1 MLKGISLL
9 SRKIGKRATSFGFTL
24 RKAYQRIST
33 VKPSIL
39 LTASIITAFS
49 LFLLAGGVY
58 DILEQPLAAI
68 PYGRTILF
76 YYPYTLAAQAVI
88 ESIGVMIAY
97 GMGVIGMLLMY
108 QSTKYAY
115 KGRQAYM
122 LLISGVVLI
131 LIAYIYIESL
141 VFQKLNPP
149 QQQSSS
155 A

>member
-1 MLKGISLL
+1 M
-9 SRKIGKRATSFGFTL
+9 SRKVEKRVTSFGFTL

-39 LTASIITAFS
+39 LIASIITAFS

-58 DILEQPLAAI
+58 TILEQPLAAI

-76 YYPYTLAAQAVI
+76 YYPSTLSAQVGI
-88 ESIGVMIAY
+88 ETIGVMIAY

-115 KGRQAYM
+115 KPRQAFM
-122 LLISGVVLI
+122 LLISGVALI

-141 VFQKLNPP
+141 VFQKLTFQP
-149 QQQSSS
+149 QTSS
-155 A
+155 

>member
-1 MLKGISLL
+1 L
-9 SRKIGKRATSFGFTL
+9 SPGIGKRLTSFGFTL
-24 RKAYQRIST
+24 RKAYERIST

-39 LTASIITAFS
+39 IVAIIITAFS

-68 PYGRTILF
+68 PYGKTILF

-97 GMGVIGMLLMY
+97 AMGAIGLLLMY
-108 QSTKYAY
+108 QSTKFAY
-115 KGRQAYM
+115 KPRQAFM
-122 LLISGVVLI
+122 LLVSGIALI
-131 LIAYIYIESL
+131 LISYIYVESL
-141 VFQKLNPP
+141 VYQKLNPP

-155 A
+155 SA

>member
-1 MLKGISLL
+1 VEVNEAL
-9 SRKIGKRATSFGFTL
+9 SPGIGKRLTSFGFTL
-24 RKAYQRIST
+24 RKGYERIST
-33 VKPSIL
+33 IKPSIL
-39 LTASIITAFS
+39 IVAIIITAFS

-68 PYGRTILF
+68 PYGKTILF

-97 GMGVIGMLLMY
+97 AMGAIGLLLMY
-108 QSTKYAY
+108 QSTKFAY
-115 KGRQAYM
+115 KPRQAFM
-122 LLISGVVLI
+122 LLVSGIALI
-131 LIAYIYIESL
+131 LISYVYIESL

-149 QQQSSS
+149 AAQQSSS

>member
-1 MLKGISLL
+1 MG
-9 SRKIGKRATSFGFTL
+9 RRATSFGFTL
-24 RKAYQRIST
+24 RKFYQRIT
-33 VKPSIL
+33 TAKPSIFVI
-39 LTASIITAFS
+39 AVIITGFS

-97 GMGVIGMLLMY
+97 AFGVIGLLLMY

-115 KGRQAYM
+115 RPRQAFM

-141 VFQKLNPP
+141 VYQKLNPP
-149 QQQSSS
+149 
-155 A
+155 AATTG

>member
-1 MLKGISLL
+1 MG
-9 SRKIGKRATSFGFTL
+9 RRATSFGFTL
-24 RKAYQRIST
+24 RKLYQRITSA
-33 VKPSIL
+33 KPSIFVI
-39 LTASIITAFS
+39 AVIITAFS

-97 GMGVIGMLLMY
+97 GFGVIGLLLMY

-115 KGRQAYM
+115 RPRQAFM

-141 VFQKLNPP
+141 VYQKLNPP
-149 QQQSSS
+149 AATTSG
-155 A
+155 

>member
-1 MLKGISLL
+1 MSPG
-9 SRKIGKRATSFGFTL
+9 IGKRLTSFGFTL
-24 RKAYQRIST
+24 RKAYERIST

-39 LTASIITAFS
+39 IVAIIITAFS

-68 PYGRTILF
+68 PYGKTILF

-97 GMGVIGMLLMY
+97 AMGAIGLLLMY
-108 QSTKYAY
+108 QSTKFAY
-115 KGRQAYM
+115 KPRQAFM
-122 LLISGVVLI
+122 LLVSGIALI
-131 LIAYIYIESL
+131 LISYIYVESL
-141 VFQKLNPP
+141 VYQKLNPP

-155 A
+155 SA

>member
-1 MLKGISLL
+1 L
-9 SRKIGKRATSFGFTL
+9 SPTIGKRLTSLGFTL

-33 VKPSIL
+33 VKPSTLIV
-39 LTASIITAFS
+39 ASIITAFS
-49 LFLLAGGVY
+49 SFLLAGGVY

-97 GMGVIGMLLMY
+97 GMGVIGLLLMY

-115 KGRQAYM
+115 KPRQAFM
-122 LLISGVVLI
+122 LLLSGVALI

-149 QQQSSS
+149 QQQTTSS
-155 A
+155 